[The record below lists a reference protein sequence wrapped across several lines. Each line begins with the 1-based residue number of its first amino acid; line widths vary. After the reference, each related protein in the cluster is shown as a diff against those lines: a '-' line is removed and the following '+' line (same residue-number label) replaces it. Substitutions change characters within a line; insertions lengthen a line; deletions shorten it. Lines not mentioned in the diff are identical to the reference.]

1 MTTSLQY
8 FMLIAKERSLVR
20 AAEQLYIS
28 PQNLSNHV
36 KRLEKEYGVLFD
48 RYPHF
53 RLTPAGEALLETLQ
67 KISILE
73 QGLDDQ
79 LKELNEDMIGHIHF
93 GIHALRAQIVLPRV
107 MSKFVAAFPNV
118 HVSFHLQ
125 NMVKNIKMLQNGDI
139 DAFFGVDTPALS
151 DFSIVPL
158 ETEPIYFVASS
169 ELLRKNGIAPDA
181 TELKQEFL
189 PRFSYLLSPNDSH
202 FRPKINL
209 FCEQA
214 GVVLNEMVTISD
226 FSMQLNFAS
235 RGLGACFTPKTVLS
249 LMNELNRSLPA
260 DKSLT
265 ALKVEG
271 LTSVTNL
278 SFVTH
283 RLAYR
288 SAPLKGFI
296 RAFQDVFSEGF

>member
-8 FMLIAKERSLVR
+8 FMLIAKEQSLVR

-73 QGLDDQ
+73 HGLDER
-79 LKELNEDMIGHIHF
+79 LKELNEETTGHIHF
-93 GIHALRAQIVLPRV
+93 GIHSLRAQILLPRV
-107 MSKFVAAFPNV
+107 MSRFSAAFPNV
-118 HVSFHLQ
+118 RVTFHLQ

-151 DFSIVPL
+151 DFSIIPL

-169 ELLRKNGIAPDA
+169 ELLKRNGVAPDVPA
-181 TELKQEFL
+181 LKQEYL
-189 PRFSYLLSPNDSH
+189 SRFSYLLSPKDSH
-202 FRPKINL
+202 FRPKIDL

-214 GVVLNEMVTISD
+214 GVVLSEMVTISD
-226 FSMQLNFAS
+226 FSLQLSFAA

-249 LMNELNRSLPA
+249 LMDELNLNLPP

-265 ALKVEG
+265 ALKV
-271 LTSVTNL
+271 
-278 SFVTH
+278 
-283 RLAYR
+283 
-288 SAPLKGFI
+288 
-296 RAFQDVFSEGF
+296 